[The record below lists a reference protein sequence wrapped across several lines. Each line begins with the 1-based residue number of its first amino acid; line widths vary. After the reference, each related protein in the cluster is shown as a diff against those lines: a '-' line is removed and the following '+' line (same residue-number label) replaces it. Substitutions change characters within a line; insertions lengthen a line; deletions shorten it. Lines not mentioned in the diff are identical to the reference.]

1 MSQARL
7 NRVYLH
13 QLWFSCTVPG
23 QDCQPLP
30 TPLQACPHTGQACR
44 GPNLGPKYT
53 SLFLSISFPTSC
65 ISSFMHT
72 A

>member
-7 NRVYLH
+7 NGVYLH

-30 TPLQACPHTGQACR
+30 TPLQACPHTVFN
-44 GPNLGPKYT
+44 NLGPKYT
-53 SLFLSISFPTSC
+53 SLFLSISVPTSC